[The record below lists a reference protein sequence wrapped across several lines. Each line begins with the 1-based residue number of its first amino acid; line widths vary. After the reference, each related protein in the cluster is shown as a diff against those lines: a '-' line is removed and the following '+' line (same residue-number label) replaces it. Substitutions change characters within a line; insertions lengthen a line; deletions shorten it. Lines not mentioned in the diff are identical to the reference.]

1 MELTEFKYFR
11 GPQGDMAGLCLEPT
25 GCIFCGRV
33 GPCFRLGAAICP
45 TLDQAQK
52 ENAHGCFSC
61 LKAGRFQCWHDTEI
75 GVLDESGLTH
85 IYNHNKKPPSDF
97 PRTALVELRK
107 TPQIVTWQQELWLI
121 HCNDFMAYVGTWT
134 PEDFYKNAPDGDGRS
149 LFLRMT
155 DRYNHLWDSSLREGE
170 ERLASWRA
178 TYYAFRCLHCGE
190 LRGNWDC
197 D

>member
-11 GPQGDMAGLCLEPT
+11 GPQGEMAHLCAEPI

-33 GPCFRLGAAICP
+33 GPCFRLEVAICP
-45 TLDQAQK
+45 TLNEDQRA
-52 ENAHGCFSC
+52 NAHGCFSC
-61 LKAGRFQCWHDTEI
+61 LKAGRFKYWHDTEI
-75 GVLDESGLTH
+75 GVLDDNGLTH
-85 IYNHNKKPPSDF
+85 VYNHNKKPPAGF
-97 PRTALVELRK
+97 PRTALTELRR
-107 TPQIVTWQQELWLI
+107 TPQIATWQQELWLV

-134 PEDFYKNAPDGDGRS
+134 PEDFYSNAPDGDGRA

-170 ERLASWRA
+170 KRLVSWHA
-178 TYYAFRCLHCGE
+178 TYYAFRCLHCRE